1 MIIHNSKHTQSR
13 EPQRS
18 TGHEKTIHPHQ
29 TLMPCTSCFT
39 LQLSQVTEST
49 YLIT

>member
-29 TLMPCTSCFT
+29 T
-39 LQLSQVTEST
+39 
-49 YLIT
+49 